1 MRIPTYDKPTVK
13 DSGQGTEYVQFARQ
27 SNVGAVGQATQQLGG
42 SLQNTGAL
50 AMQFAEQR
58 QKEDD
63 TASAYDTYHKMSLW
77 DAETLDGD
85 DGLMREAGVNASGL
99 ADRYQELHKEQF
111 SELTKDMTGG
121 AKALFQ
127 RLASRSFSA
136 NISKIGKH
144 EATQRQEYLK
154 QAASAA
160 ATAATNEYISTLDP
174 ESFETAI
181 ALIDGAVDQSMQG
194 SDPVAKQN
202 KKIELISGMHNQV
215 LDTMVDDSA
224 SAAKAYLEEHSEEM
238 TPQDIA
244 VVKKKLETAD
254 KTERVQTYANNIDY
268 ANVSQTEAL
277 ATMRDTL
284 DPEDQKQ
291 AAQEI
296 KTRYTEIKNAKI
308 ELDIQNFDDALSVIN
323 DGGTPTAT
331 QYASLN
337 EKDERTI
344 RGYAANMRK
353 GVEVKTDFAVW
364 NGVTRMPESDFKKL
378 NLNQYINQI
387 STTDLKALR
396 KDQIELQ
403 NGKSFTETSIMAPS
417 ANARNYLKNKK
428 IKIDSDDGIEFVRQA
443 QEEITRTER
452 EQGKKIDSEGLTK
465 IYDRLM
471 QGVTVDARLWNKDKE
486 LFKVNDKDRIIIPE
500 AFRSGM
506 IARLEARGIPVTED
520 AIQIYYRAE
529 LNK

>member
-1 MRIPTYDKPTVK
+1 M
-13 DSGQGTEYVQFARQ
+13 F
-27 SNVGAVGQATQQLGG
+27 
-42 SLQNTGAL
+42 
-50 AMQFAEQR
+50 
-58 QKEDD
+58 
-63 TASAYDTYHKMSLW
+63 
-77 DAETLDGD
+77 
-85 DGLMREAGVNASGL
+85 L
-99 ADRYQELHKEQF
+99 ADTSEQF
-111 SELTKDMTGG
+111 
-121 AKALFQ
+121 
-127 RLASRSFSA
+127 
-136 NISKIGKH
+136 
-144 EATQRQEYLK
+144 
-154 QAASAA
+154 
-160 ATAATNEYISTLDP
+160 
-174 ESFETAI
+174 
-181 ALIDGAVDQSMQG
+181 
-194 SDPVAKQN
+194 
-202 KKIELISGMHNQV
+202 
-215 LDTMVDDSA
+215 
-224 SAAKAYLEEHSEEM
+224 
-238 TPQDIA
+238 
-244 VVKKKLETAD
+244 
-254 KTERVQTYANNIDY
+254 
-268 ANVSQTEAL
+268 
-277 ATMRDTL
+277 
-284 DPEDQKQ
+284 
-291 AAQEI
+291 
-296 KTRYTEIKNAKI
+296 
-308 ELDIQNFDDALSVIN
+308 
-323 DGGTPTAT
+323 
-331 QYASLN
+331 
-337 EKDERTI
+337 
-344 RGYAANMRK
+344 
-353 GVEVKTDFAVW
+353 DFAVW